1 MKTIFKETAKV
12 IAALAAIFGAAS
24 CQEYTIDS
32 QPELPKQLNTDALES
47 YDIVATSPKA
57 IIFNISS
64 NVPWTVTS
72 DQSWCIP
79 TPGMSS
85 ASSLIEEIT
94 VNCES
99 NTETSSRT
107 ASITIAAEELGTVKV
122 IKVVQGPKGI
132 LEVQPVEGEFAV
144 EGGESTFTVTS
155 NSSWR
160 AVSSRQWLTFDIPSS
175 EGTGEIEVVK
185 AVCAPN
191 TNGAVRTTIVT
202 VSNSTESKTFEVTQ
216 DGSYLEFKEVAEDA
230 LIFASAGQTRTYE
243 VSTDLKDWDV
253 TSSNTD
259 FAQVRK
265 TEEGLVEVSMDFNDI
280 FIDRKAVI
288 TLVPKNDV
296 EGLTGN
302 IIEVTQGQN
311 FEQVVKG
318 GSKLAVDPETGAA
331 TFESPTSE
339 ECRVRTFAK
348 DFQLGRYT
356 WTFSDVQVQEG
367 FWIDA
372 NFTASKKPRWDNYLG
387 TPKLSWSAP
396 AFTFKTWAE
405 NVSGFHGK
413 EYKYEVTLEEV
424 NAMRTLML
432 EMKLK
437 DGDNTKITT
446 RLTLNDKVLVDTE
459 QENPFIKYPS
469 DGTQIYFGFF
479 GQNGH
484 TPGKFTMT
492 SFNVERY

>member
-99 NTETSSRT
+99 NTETSPRT
-107 ASITIAAEELGTVKV
+107 ASITIKAEELGTVKV

-230 LIFASAGQTRTYE
+230 LTFASAGQTRTYE

-311 FEQVVKG
+311 FSQEVAG
-318 GSKLAVDPETGAA
+318 GSKISIDNETGAA
-331 TFESPTSE
+331 TLENPTSE
-339 ECRVRTFAK
+339 KCRMKTNAK
-348 DFQLGRYT
+348 NFKLARYT
-356 WTFSDVQVQEG
+356 WTFSEVQVQDG

-372 NFTASKKPRWDNYLG
+372 NFYTKKPSAYYHMYMGHPAEAEKAPDN
-387 TPKLSWSAP
+387 S
-396 AFTFKTWAE
+396 FKTWAQ
-405 NVSGFHGK
+405 NVSGFNSK
-413 EYKYEVTLEEV
+413 VFTYNVSLEDA
-424 NAMRTLML
+424 NAMRTLVFEL
-432 EMKLK
+432 KAK
-437 DGDNTKITT
+437 DGD
-446 RLTLNDKVLVDTE
+446 DSKVLVKLILNGKEIMSEELANPYKDYPDDTGV
-459 QENPFIKYPS
+459 QA
-469 DGTQIYFGFF
+469 YFGLM
-479 GQNGH
+479 GG
-484 TPGKFTMT
+484 TPGKMTIT
-492 SFNVERY
+492 SFDIERY